1 MIDGPERAWPP
12 PISVWVKNS
21 DEARNAVI
29 TAHKEGY
36 DRMKV
41 YSFLNKEAYD
51 SIISTAKNLNM
62 GVDGHIPV
70 SLSVEYILDSGQ
82 DMIAHSEEV
91 MKFAKNFS
99 NSQIEYF
106 ARIAARSKIWI
117 TPTLITSR
125 NVLAVLKDHEKEFS
139 KPDTKFLHPMSMGIW
154 SFIYENLYKKMPE
167 NNRLKVEEGFK
178 SFQGKFVKKYFDQ
191 GGKLLIGTDALIPST
206 VPGVSLHDELNELV
220 AIGLTPYQALRN
232 STTNA
237 FEFLGELD
245 KSGTISPGKTANL
258 ILLEKNPLEN
268 ISNTKTISGV
278 LINGSWISKK
288 EIQDKLAEIVEYYKK
303 IKKEM

>member
-1 MIDGPERAWPP
+1 MIDGPGQAWPP
-12 PISVWVKNS
+12 PISVWVKNP
-21 DEARNAVI
+21 DEARNAVVK
-29 TAHKEGY
+29 AHQDGY
-36 DRMKV
+36 DRIKV
-41 YSFLNKEAYD
+41 YSFLSKESYD
-51 SIISTAKNLNM
+51 TIIKTAGSLKM

-70 SLSVEYILDSGQ
+70 SLSVKYVLESGQ

-91 MKFAKNFS
+91 MKFARNFS
-99 NSQIEYF
+99 DAQINYF
-106 ARIAARSKIWI
+106 AKIAARSKIWM

-125 NVLAVLKDHEKEFS
+125 NIIAVLKDHKKEFS
-139 KPDTKFLHPMSMGIW
+139 KPDTIYLHPMSMGIW

-167 NNRLKVEEGFK
+167 QIRQKVELGYTL
-178 SFQGKFVKKYFDQ
+178 FQGKFTKRVYDN
-191 GGKLLIGTDALIPST
+191 GGRLLIGTDALIPST
-206 VPGVSLHDELNELV
+206 VPGVSLHEELEELV
-220 AIGLTPYQALRN
+220 SIGLTPYQALRI

-258 ILLEKNPLEN
+258 VLLEKNPLEN